1 MSLKK
6 PQLNFPHRQ
15 IFWVK
20 FYFIKI
26 NVRINFFKKCSMQKI
41 FVLIYSHIY
50 NNRQRSSGM
59 HYFLTLPKYMHTT
72 KYLRVRQGSL
82 TIMKPLYH
90 IQYHGGVHKYD
101 TLSYQ
106 ATIIKMHS
114 SRASSQHTLIR
125 LATTYYKGTT
135 GWATSTILKVVSQLA
150 HFENAT
156 TIQAFFLQLYT
167 NTAQSGLIK

>member
-1 MSLKK
+1 
-6 PQLNFPHRQ
+6 
-15 IFWVK
+15 
-20 FYFIKI
+20 
-26 NVRINFFKKCSMQKI
+26 
-41 FVLIYSHIY
+41 
-50 NNRQRSSGM
+50 
-59 HYFLTLPKYMHTT
+59 
-72 KYLRVRQGSL
+72 
-82 TIMKPLYH
+82 
-90 IQYHGGVHKYD
+90 
-101 TLSYQ
+101 
-106 ATIIKMHS
+106 MHS